1 LLLEDSKVEDMTIAN
16 DDILIVELPKEND
29 WVFESERMKAKSTTD
44 TSDSTVDT
52 KNVEDLSSLD
62 IKECLSSKSRR
73 GLVGLS
79 NLGNTCFM
87 NSGL

>member
-1 LLLEDSKVEDMTIAN
+1 MEIAN
-16 DDILIVELPKEND
+16 EDILVVELPKDEQ
-29 WVFESERMKAKSTTD
+29 WVFQNKQEKVQRNVDDTETT
-44 TSDSTVDT
+44 TRINGEISSVR
-52 KNVEDLSSLD
+52 ELSALD
-62 IKECLSSKSRR
+62 IAECLTSKSRR

>member
-1 LLLEDSKVEDMTIAN
+1 MEISNE
-16 DDILIVELPKEND
+16 DILVVELPKD
-29 WVFESERMKAKSTTD
+29 DSWVFQNKQEKVQKNADDSETT
-44 TSDSTVDT
+44 SSRKGEINSVQ
-52 KNVEDLSSLD
+52 ELSELD
-62 IKECLSSKSRR
+62 IAECLTSKSRR